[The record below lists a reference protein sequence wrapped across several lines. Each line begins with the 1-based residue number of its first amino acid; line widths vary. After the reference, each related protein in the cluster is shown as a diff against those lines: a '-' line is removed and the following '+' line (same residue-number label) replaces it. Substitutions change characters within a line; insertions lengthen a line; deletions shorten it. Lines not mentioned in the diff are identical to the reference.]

1 MKKNSKEPASVVS
14 DLTFHCTL
22 EELKKQFPGK
32 TMLNVHE
39 TAKAYGFKNSQ
50 TIYNALRK
58 NAVHPFPVRP
68 KKRCGKWFWNIVQ
81 IAEDMAS

>member
-1 MKKNSKEPASVVS
+1 
-14 DLTFHCTL
+14 
-22 EELKKQFPGK
+22 
-32 TMLNVHE
+32 MLGVKE
-39 TAKAYGFKNSQ
+39 TAQANGFKNSQ
-50 TIYNALRK
+50 TLYNSLRK